1 MDLCAAFRVGD
12 DLGDAT
18 SFVGKPADQLSI
30 VTTKPVVRRAHGEPG
45 LHLHGLVFSQGFRAS
60 QHQILLVP
68 GLWVL
73 GFKLQLSSWFGTT
86 LRYRC
91 RLVWQVQSIWITK
104 TAERSSWNFWNR
116 KGLQQILL
124 QFTTKIAVFFFQ
136 WLIKLVLFIFIWWW
150 SDRFYQPEGFCLSI
164 SIPKGKY

>member
-1 MDLCAAFRVGD
+1 MDLRAAFRVGD

-18 SFVGKPADQLSI
+18 SSVGKPADQLSI

-45 LHLHGLVFSQGFRAS
+45 LHLHGLVFSRGFCAS

-91 RLVWQVQSIWITK
+91 CLVWQVQNIQIPK
-104 TAERSSWNFWNR
+104 TAERSS
-116 KGLQQILL
+116 
-124 QFTTKIAVFFFQ
+124 
-136 WLIKLVLFIFIWWW
+136 
-150 SDRFYQPEGFCLSI
+150 
-164 SIPKGKY
+164 

>member
-1 MDLCAAFRVGD
+1 MDLRAAFRVGD

-18 SFVGKPADQLSI
+18 SSVGKPADQLSI

-45 LHLHGLVFSQGFRAS
+45 LHLHGLVFSWGFCAS
-60 QHQILLVP
+60 QHQILLMP

-91 RLVWQVQSIWITK
+91 CLVWQVQNIQIPK
-104 TAERSSWNFWNR
+104 TAERSSWNF
-116 KGLQQILL
+116 
-124 QFTTKIAVFFFQ
+124 
-136 WLIKLVLFIFIWWW
+136 
-150 SDRFYQPEGFCLSI
+150 
-164 SIPKGKY
+164 